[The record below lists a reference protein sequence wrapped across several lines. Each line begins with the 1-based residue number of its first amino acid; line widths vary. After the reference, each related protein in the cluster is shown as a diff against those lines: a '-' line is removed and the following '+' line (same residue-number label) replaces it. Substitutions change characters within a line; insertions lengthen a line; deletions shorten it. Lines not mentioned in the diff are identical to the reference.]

1 MYGASQILPK
11 KDSMEAPRNFFESL
25 RSCVA
30 YIERCRAD
38 PEMSKEDVLIGM
50 EERVSV
56 MMSKALSEPTATSF
70 CVFRLDHEVQ
80 GAGTYLQ

>member
-1 MYGASQILPK
+1 MDEPQTFA
-11 KDSMEAPRNFFESL
+11 DSL

-38 PEMSKEDVLIGM
+38 PGATKEDVLVGI

-56 MMSKALSEPTATSF
+56 MMTKMLAAPTATSY
-70 CVFRLDHEVQ
+70 CVFRLE
-80 GAGTYLQ
+80 GEP

>member
-1 MYGASQILPK
+1 M
-11 KDSMEAPRNFFESL
+11 DHPRNFFESL

-38 PEMSKEDVLIGM
+38 ADMTKEDVLVGM

-80 GAGTYLQ
+80 SATSYPQ